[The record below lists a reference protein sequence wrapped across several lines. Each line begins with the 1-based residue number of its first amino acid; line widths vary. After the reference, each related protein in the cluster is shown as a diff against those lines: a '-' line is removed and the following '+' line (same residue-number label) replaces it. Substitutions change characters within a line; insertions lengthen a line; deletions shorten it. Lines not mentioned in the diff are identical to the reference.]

1 MPSNELETIASSIQ
15 DALHRAYALGRSD
28 ALRRVVEM
36 VQADELGSKTVA
48 LLGHSPPSAIEAPHP
63 EAEHVEAKPVEAQS
77 VEAQPLQARPV
88 EAPPIHLPHAEAEAA
103 ASGDAAHDGHAE
115 RADAA
120 QREERVPPAS
130 VKDFLLDYLYPLGG
144 KK

>member
-1 MPSNELETIASSIQ
+1 MPSNELETIATSIQ

-48 LLGHSPPSAIEAPHP
+48 LLSHSEPPA
-63 EAEHVEAKPVEAQS
+63 VEALHGETEHI
-77 VEAQPLQARPV
+77 EAQPIQ
-88 EAPPIHLPHAEAEAA
+88 LPHTEAEAGTDA
-103 ASGDAAHDGHAE
+103 PGDAAHNDNAE
-115 RADAA
+115 RAGAPR
-120 QREERVPPAS
+120 QEERVSAPPTS
-130 VKDFLLDYLYPLGG
+130 VKDFLLDYLYPLGA

>member
-1 MPSNELETIASSIQ
+1 MPGKELETIAASMQ

-48 LLGHSPPSAIEAPHP
+48 LLSHSEPSASEAPHP
-63 EAEHVEAKPVEAQS
+63 EA
-77 VEAQPLQARPV
+77 
-88 EAPPIHLPHAEAEAA
+88 PPIAMPHADAPHVDAEAEA
-103 ASGDAAHDGHAE
+103 SEPPSDAAHNDNAE

-120 QREERVPPAS
+120 ERAAAGPEARTPGPPAS
-130 VKDFLLDYLYPLGG
+130 VKDFLLDYLYPLGA

>member
-1 MPSNELETIASSIQ
+1 MPSNELETIAASIQ
-15 DALHRAYALGRSD
+15 DALHRAYALGRND

-48 LLGHSPPSAIEAPHP
+48 LLGHSGPSAADAPH
-63 EAEHVEAKPVEAQS
+63 A
-77 VEAQPLQARPV
+77 EAQPIETQ
-88 EAPPIHLPHAEAEAA
+88 PIHLPHAEADAEAA
-103 ASGDAAHDGHAE
+103 APGDAAHDDNAE
-115 RADAA
+115 REDAPR
-120 QREERVPPAS
+120 REEQRASAPPAS